1 MNLKEKIIITDTN
14 IITDLDTAFVLED
27 FVNLDNVYI
36 SDLVKRDE
44 INYKTGNIDV
54 INNFKVICSS
64 EKEIIGAIELSKAER
79 KLSIYDLNNYILA
92 RDNNGILA
100 TGDNKLKLFAEKNNV
115 EVIRTLKVIS
125 YLKENGIITTGK
137 AINGLMLLKNSSTCR
152 IPSND
157 IDNLINK
164 FNKELEFT
172 LSYK

>member
-1 MNLKEKIIITDTN
+1 MSLKEKIIITDTN
-14 IITDLDTAFVLED
+14 IITDLDTALILED
-27 FVNLDNVYI
+27 FVNLDNVFI

-54 INNFKVICSS
+54 INNFKVISS
-64 EKEIIGAIELSKAER
+64 TDSEIIEAIELSKIER

-92 RDNNGILA
+92 RNNNGILA
-100 TGDNKLKLFAEKNNV
+100 TGDNRLKLFAEKNNI

-125 YLKENGIITTGK
+125 YLKKNSIISTEK
-137 AINGLMLLKNSSTCR
+137 AINALILLKDSPTCR

-157 IDNLINK
+157 IDNLIND

-172 LSYK
+172 LL